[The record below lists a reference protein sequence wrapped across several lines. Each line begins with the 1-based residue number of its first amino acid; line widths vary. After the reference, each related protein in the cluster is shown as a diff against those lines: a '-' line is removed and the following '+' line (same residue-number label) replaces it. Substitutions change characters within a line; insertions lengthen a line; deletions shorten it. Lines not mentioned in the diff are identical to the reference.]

1 MMGNDMRRERFRL
14 GRTLATPGALAA
26 VEQSGDMLGD
36 FLKRHQCGDWGET
49 RPEDAQT
56 NEDALGGGGR
66 VFSVYRLRDGTKIWI
81 ITEADRAATTAL
93 LPDEY

>member
-1 MMGNDMRRERFRL
+1 MKDVRARPQFRL
-14 GRTLATPGALAA
+14 GQTLATPGALAA
-26 VEQSGDMLGD
+26 LKKSGDALGE
-36 FLKRHQCGDWGET
+36 LLERHRCGDWGET
-49 RPEDAQT
+49 CPEDAQT
-56 NEDALGGGGR
+56 NEDALRGGGR